1 MHASKN
7 SSLASVWIKTRE
19 RLCGSNYR
27 AVKFGGKWSEIF
39 LITFAKISVNLG
51 ESISTSG
58 WIITNTVTLSVFLI
72 YIRSKWNY
80 IIIIIHK
87 KYRTLL
93 LLFIKKYRS
102 NNIPLLIIMLKY
114 NEWTI
119 DSKTD
124 MNNKCEILLP
134 EEG

>member
-19 RLCGSNYR
+19 KLCGSNYR
-27 AVKFGGKWSEIF
+27 AVKFRGKWSEIF

-51 ESISTSG
+51 ESIPTSG
-58 WIITNTVTLSVFLI
+58 WIITNTITLSVFSI

-80 IIIIIHK
+80 IIIIIIHK
-87 KYRTLL
+87 K
-93 LLFIKKYRS
+93 KKYQS

>member
-51 ESISTSG
+51 ESISTLIG
-58 WIITNTVTLSVFLI
+58 LSLTPLHFLCFQ
-72 YIRSKWNY
+72 YIFGQSE
-80 IIIIIHK
+80 I
-87 KYRTLL
+87 TLL
-93 LLFIKKYRS
+93 LLSFIKKKYQS

>member
-1 MHASKN
+1 M
-7 SSLASVWIKTRE
+7 
-19 RLCGSNYR
+19 
-27 AVKFGGKWSEIF
+27 
-39 LITFAKISVNLG
+39 FAKISVNLG
-51 ESISTSG
+51 ESISTSD
-58 WIITNTVTLSVFLI
+58 WIITNTITLSVFSI

-80 IIIIIHK
+80 IIIIIIHK
-87 KYRTLL
+87 K
-93 LLFIKKYRS
+93 KYQS

>member
-51 ESISTSG
+51 ESIWTSD
-58 WIITNTVTLSVFLI
+58 WIITNTITLSVFSI

-87 KYRTLL
+87 KYR
-93 LLFIKKYRS
+93 I

-124 MNNKCEILLP
+124 MNNKCKILLP
-134 EEG
+134 EEGSFMKECGNIS